1 MKRYAICVFALLCSL
16 FPLAAQ
22 SIPVV
27 QDYSAE
33 GEELKSSMKNFA
45 NNANSMGTGRGYIG
59 IYYSP
64 VGTKDLMLTANFS
77 LLGVWGME
85 LGGGYSFLKKT
96 VELTLDPLNLVWT
109 FPLSESFSWSVGA
122 GCPLLVT
129 LLSDEGDIEGI
140 RPFADLQFHLFAS
153 SDYGLSIFARPG
165 YLFDW
170 QKEKDDRATGFTCP
184 IGIAFRM
191 PASFIAQALSS
202 AL

>member
-1 MKRYAICVFALLCSL
+1 MKRYAICVFA
-16 FPLAAQ
+16 
-22 SIPVV
+22 
-27 QDYSAE
+27 
-33 GEELKSSMKNFA
+33 
-45 NNANSMGTGRGYIG
+45 
-59 IYYSP
+59 
-64 VGTKDLMLTANFS
+64 
-77 LLGVWGME
+77 
-85 LGGGYSFLKKT
+85 
-96 VELTLDPLNLVWT
+96 
-109 FPLSESFSWSVGA
+109 
-122 GCPLLVT
+122 